1 MYGITFKEVMDEIE
15 DRIKEKF
22 EGDYWQERCKAELIV
37 RSMKHKVFN
46 KDGSAKKNDNKFV
59 YSGKKTFGYF
69 CPKCKR
75 WG

>member
-1 MYGITFKEVMDEIE
+1 MKC
-15 DRIKEKF
+15 K
-22 EGDYWQERCKAELIV
+22 RCKAELIV
-37 RSMKHKVFN
+37 RSMKHKGFN

-75 WG
+75 WDDKMKLKDKIIGWRNQFPR